1 LQRMLKRQYKS
12 YKAMRSAHS
21 IPLLAI
27 ESLHNVLGGYTPN
40 RAKYQE
46 DMQHFSQSLRK
57 YTV

>member
-1 LQRMLKRQYKS
+1 
-12 YKAMRSAHS
+12 MRSAHS

-46 DMQHFSQSLRK
+46 DMQYFSQSLRK
-57 YTV
+57 YTVWRMCANTLEVHI